1 MSKVYSSFSR
11 RQFIKKTAVGLAGG
25 VVHGVSS
32 SVYAKPVLSKSTV
45 VLVRHSKAI
54 DTAGKVNQP
63 VVDDMVAKALTT
75 FTGKKSVEDAWR
87 TVVTPEDVIG
97 LKVSN
102 LGLMSIAGTEYVSH
116 FRAVTSAI
124 HAGLKKA
131 GIQDKNLLI
140 WDKSDEELMNGG
152 FTIQKEP
159 GKVRVFGTYEKRSEE
174 SIGFGSK
181 SYEVG
186 TLKSKVTK
194 ILTDITTV
202 LINIPALKSHRLAGV
217 TGALK
222 SHYGSIDNARDMHK
236 NNCTNPGIVEV
247 NLIPVIKKRHG
258 LIICDGLLGLYEG
271 GPWWKQGNIWPYGG
285 ILVGTDP
292 VAVDT
297 VMLKI
302 LNEKRKSKN
311 LPSLEES
318 AKHIKIAEKYGL
330 GNSSLDAINL
340 VEIKLD

>member
-1 MSKVYSSFSR
+1 MSKAHSSFSR

-32 SVYAKPVLSKSTV
+32 SVYAKPVQSKSTV
-45 VLVRHSKAI
+45 VLVRHSKVI
-54 DTAGKVNQP
+54 DAGGRVQQP
-63 VVDDMVAKALTT
+63 VVEKMLTEALTT

-97 LKVSN
+97 LKVST

-116 FRAVTSAI
+116 YSALTSAI

-131 GIQDKNLLI
+131 AIKDKNLLI
-140 WDKSDEELMNGG
+140 WDRSDEELKNAGY
-152 FTIQKEP
+152 TIQKEQ
-159 GKVRVFGTYEKRSEE
+159 GKLRVFGTNKTRSEE

-186 TLKSKVTK
+186 ALKSKVTK

-222 SHYGSIDNARDMHK
+222 SHYGSIDNPRDMHE

-247 NLIPVIKKRHG
+247 NLIPVIKKRQR

-285 ILVGTDP
+285 ILIGTDP

-302 LNEKRKSKN
+302 LNEKRESKN

-330 GNSSLDAINL
+330 GNSSLDAINF
-340 VEIKLD
+340 VEINMG